1 MWDID
6 LSDIGELSSSIE
18 RLFEKRAVLTKGR
31 PLAGSVLQK
40 IKEGL
45 ALEWTYNSNS
55 I

>member
-18 RLFEKRAVLTKGR
+18 KLFEKRAVLTKGR

-45 ALEWTYNSNS
+45 ALE
-55 I
+55 